1 MYSYLY
7 GIPFGI
13 NPFFSYLC
21 QYIRFEIKMAV
32 IKLDDIVKARLDT
45 LKGKSTYNDYLE
57 KMIAYFEVTK
67 IVPETSLIPPTEEV
81 KKAAS
86 RIIEVMRGIEKK
98 QSAQLEAIRNI
109 LLDSDS
115 VPVNEIDYVRV
126 EEVQELIG
134 RYKDL
139 EAEANKLK
147 EENNRLKITPS
158 EVARY
163 SGKGEKP
170 DPLVSKIIGDLETKF
185 EADRFDPQ
193 YQRIDKSVL
202 EQALKRIKD
211 LL

>member
-1 MYSYLY
+1 
-7 GIPFGI
+7 
-13 NPFFSYLC
+13 
-21 QYIRFEIKMAV
+21 MAV
-32 IKLDDIVKARLDT
+32 IKLDDTVKVRLDR
-45 LKGKSTYNDYLE
+45 LKGKSTYNDYVE

-98 QSAQLEAIRNI
+98 QSAQLEAIREF
-109 LLDSDS
+109 LQQSDS
-115 VPVNEIDYVRV
+115 LPVNESDYVRV

-139 EAEANKLK
+139 EANKLK
-147 EENNRLKITPS
+147 EENKRLKITPS
-158 EVARY
+158 EVTIY
-163 SGKGEKP
+163 SGEGGKP
-170 DPLVSKIIGDLETKF
+170 DSLVSKIIGDLETKF

>member
-1 MYSYLY
+1 
-7 GIPFGI
+7 
-13 NPFFSYLC
+13 
-21 QYIRFEIKMAV
+21 MAV
-32 IKLDDIVKARLDT
+32 IKLDDTVKVRLDR
-45 LKGKSTYNDYLE
+45 LKGKSTYNDYVE

-98 QSAQLEAIRNI
+98 QSAQLEAIREF
-109 LLDSDS
+109 LLQSDS
-115 VPVNEIDYVRV
+115 LPVNESDYLRV

-139 EAEANKLK
+139 EVEANKLK
-147 EENNRLKITPS
+147 EENKRLKITPS
-158 EVARY
+158 EVTIY
-163 SGKGEKP
+163 SGEGGKP
-170 DPLVSKIIGDLETKF
+170 DSLVSKIIGDLETKF